1 MSSKRTQPSETNDG
15 LNCTVLALKSVT
27 GWKETKC
34 QRILDEAGRERD
46 KGFDIDA
53 YLTKCKGRI
62 EDVEFKRVYRKER
75 HTHMEFT
82 LKQLSWIVIG
92 SLGLG
97 GTGYMSMN
105 SKIDELAV
113 KVAVVHNQMD
123 NQNKMLERIENKLN
137 TIQGK

>member
-1 MSSKRTQPSETNDG
+1 
-15 LNCTVLALKSVT
+15 
-27 GWKETKC
+27 
-34 QRILDEAGRERD
+34 
-46 KGFDIDA
+46 
-53 YLTKCKGRI
+53 
-62 EDVEFKRVYRKER
+62 
-75 HTHMEFT
+75 MEFT

-92 SLGLG
+92 ALGIG

-113 KVAVVHNQMD
+113 KVAVVHNQME

>member
-1 MSSKRTQPSETNDG
+1 
-15 LNCTVLALKSVT
+15 
-27 GWKETKC
+27 
-34 QRILDEAGRERD
+34 
-46 KGFDIDA
+46 
-53 YLTKCKGRI
+53 
-62 EDVEFKRVYRKER
+62 
-75 HTHMEFT
+75 MEFT